1 MSAPIGV
8 YATCPP
14 HPLPAGS
21 AARLKQRVQPKIRTN
36 SMKANICSIAFL
48 ALACFSITASAHTIP
63 VARISYLLIQA
74 TPKSMGKPI
83 PTAGGIVAIEH
94 PARFLNWLQANTHET
109 TLVSGALHLHNGR
122 GEIKQ
127 LKPMVIRS
135 PAPNISIGA
144 THETTGLVFFAQ
156 AQPFD
161 GKILTRAQM
170 RYTWHIR
177 DNRVKVKGHS
187 VAFPISRMVLF
198 GAAGLTRPGH
208 KLLEYQFDGKDY
220 FVLVLRPGV

>member
-1 MSAPIGV
+1 
-8 YATCPP
+8 
-14 HPLPAGS
+14 
-21 AARLKQRVQPKIRTN
+21 
-36 SMKANICSIAFL
+36 MKPTICSIAFL
-48 ALACFSITASAHTIP
+48 VLACLSIAASAHT
-63 VARISYLLIQA
+63 VTVTRISYLLIQA
-74 TPKSMGKPI
+74 TPKSIGKPI
-83 PTAGGIVAIEH
+83 PAVGGIGAIEH
-94 PARFLNWLQANTHET
+94 PAHFLNWLQTNTHET
-109 TLVSGALHLHNGR
+109 TLVSGTLHLHDGR

-127 LKPMVIRS
+127 LKPVVIRS

-156 AQPFD
+156 AQPFN

-170 RYTWHIR
+170 RYTWHIG

-208 KLLEYQFDGKDY
+208 QLLEYQFDGKDY
-220 FVLVLRPGV
+220 FVLVLRPRV